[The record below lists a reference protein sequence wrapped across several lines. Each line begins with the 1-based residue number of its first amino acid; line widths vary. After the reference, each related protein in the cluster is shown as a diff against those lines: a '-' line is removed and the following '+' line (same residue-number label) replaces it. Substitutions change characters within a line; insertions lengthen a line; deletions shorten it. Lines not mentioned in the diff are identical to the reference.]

1 MGYLEMTMNK
11 RLKHLTDGSTAV
23 VVNNRRP
30 IIPPVICDDKCP
42 IYAYLASLKSMNSK
56 KTAIRV
62 LQAVAKH
69 LDQSDFYSIIWQN
82 FDRNT
87 LNQLIQIL
95 LTKNKAPD
103 TISLYISVIKRVLYE
118 AYLLDLIETKHWE
131 RVKSVQK
138 PAAGRQKKHN
148 VLSEFEF
155 EELLHT
161 IDITSSN
168 SIMAIR
174 DKAIFHLF
182 IGCGLRR
189 FELVNLKLDN
199 IQLGSKSII
208 FDGKGRKQREVKLH
222 NVTFRAIQE
231 WLKIRGDYPGPL
243 FVRVY
248 KSGALPTWID
258 NNESLAS
265 GLSTEAM
272 YMLCKRYG
280 LIEKNIAPHSLRRS
294 YATLL
299 DGNGADIKHIAKLM
313 GHSSIK
319 TTERYIQVDHQDVMD
334 TVDDKLFKTIS

>member
-1 MGYLEMTMNK
+1 MNK

-23 VVNNRRP
+23 ATTSRDL
-30 IIPPVICDDKCP
+30 IIPPVIRDDKCP
-42 IYAYLASLKSMNSK
+42 IYAYLASLKSINSK

-69 LDQSDFYSIIWQN
+69 LNQANYYCIIWQN

-138 PAAGRQKKHN
+138 PAAGRQKKHK
-148 VLSEFEF
+148 VLSELEF
-155 EELLHT
+155 EELLHS
-161 IDITSSN
+161 IDVTSSN
-168 SIMAIR
+168 SVMAIR

-189 FELVNLKLDN
+189 VELVNLTINNIVLDT
-199 IQLGSKSII
+199 QTII
-208 FDGKGRKQREVKLH
+208 FEGKGRRQREVKLH
-222 NVTFRAIQE
+222 ALTLKALLE
-231 WLKIRGDYPGPL
+231 WLSIRGNMAGPV

-248 KSGALPTWID
+248 KSGSLPAWLI
-258 NNESLAS
+258 NKESNIT
-265 GLSTEAM
+265 GLSTESM
-272 YMLCKRYG
+272 YMLCKKYG
-280 LIEKNIAPHSLRRS
+280 LLDKKIAPHSLRRS
-294 YATLL
+294 YATIL
-299 DGNGADIKHIAKLM
+299 DSNGADIKHIAKLM

-319 TTERYIQVDHQDVMD
+319 TTERYIQLDDQEVMD
-334 TVDDKLFKTIS
+334 TVDNKLFKNLWTG